1 MRKKKLFSIW
11 PNELLY
17 GPVQFEGPEP
27 DVRGILS
34 KFENTR
40 SQECPFKLNF
50 TAYKYF
56 PSSALEY
63 RFDTADEPGQSR
75 REGYAVYHQR
85 FVSTQNLTC
94 RTFFC
99 YKKEPSP
106 HFWKTNKPTD
116 QQAAV

>member
-1 MRKKKLFSIW
+1 KKKPLFSIW

-17 GPVQFEGPEP
+17 GPVQFQGPEP

-56 PSSALEY
+56 PPSALEY

-75 REGYAVYHQR
+75 REGHAVCHQR
-85 FVSTQNLTC
+85 FVSTQNLTSL
-94 RTFFC
+94 
-99 YKKEPSP
+99 YKKSYKNPAHTSG
-106 HFWKTNKPTD
+106 KQTN